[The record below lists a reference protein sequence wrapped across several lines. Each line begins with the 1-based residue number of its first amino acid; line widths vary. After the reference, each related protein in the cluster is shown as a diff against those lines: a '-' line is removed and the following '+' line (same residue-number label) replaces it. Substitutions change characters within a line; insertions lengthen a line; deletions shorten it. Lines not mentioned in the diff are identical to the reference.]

1 MSDPQA
7 VAVDD
12 QAVDEQR
19 PETQKPDSDAGDGGQ
34 RRRLLSLSSQKRRPQ
49 ERVAKTKDSKPPEDD
64 PMARAL
70 ELLSGIDENVRDA
83 ERPVPGAEPE
93 TGTKAEVA
101 ADSTADSGAATDA
114 KAEGDEPATAGDG
127 AARAA
132 SGVAVDAVTAF
143 KAFGQVAEDAAD
155 EEEEAELGRYEE
167 VIRREDA
174 SPVVAKEA
182 KRNPAKALYSL
193 QEVHERTGIPYA
205 TLALYAANHSDRIPS
220 LGERRSPAYPR
231 QGLEEFCRIHSEN
244 HPEWERPAAGTEA
257 GWDDQ
262 DGLARRIEVLAE
274 GLDELHSDLREIN
287 SIVRRGWTAEVNLF
301 D

>member
-1 MSDPQA
+1 MSDPQTA
-7 VAVDD
+7 TADD
-12 QAVDEQR
+12 QR
-19 PETQKPDSDAGDGGQ
+19 PEAQQPDSDAGDGSP
-34 RRRLLSLSSQKRRPQ
+34 RRRLMSLSSQRRRPE
-49 ERVAKTKDSKPPEDD
+49 ERMAKTKDSKPPEDD

-83 ERPVPGAEPE
+83 ETSTGKAAAEPAAGE
-93 TGTKAEVA
+93 STRAE
-101 ADSTADSGAATDA
+101 
-114 KAEGDEPATAGDG
+114 
-127 AARAA
+127 
-132 SGVAVDAVTAF
+132 
-143 KAFGQVAEDAAD
+143 AEDANRTSSLAALEAVAAAEPM
-155 EEEEAELGRYEE
+155 EEVLEAGQGTEAEAEEVRYEQ

-205 TLALYAANHSDRIPS
+205 TLALYSVNHSERIPS

-231 QGLEEFCRIHSEN
+231 QGLEEFCRIHAEN
-244 HPEWERPAAGTEA
+244 NPDWERPAVGTEK

-262 DGLARRIEVLAE
+262 AGLARRIDALAE
-274 GLDELHSDLREIN
+274 GLDDLHNAVREIHA
-287 SIVRRGWTAEVNLF
+287 IVRRGWTAEVSLF